1 MSKKILTLLAM
12 VLVLG
17 LIVGCAAPAASPAPA
32 AAEAKA
38 TEEPAHEEAPA
49 AEAESAGS
57 EKILIGGFD
66 VGPGGDPQGVLY
78 NNGAGNTWFIKMYTP
93 LINMTSDFKEH
104 TSDGALA
111 VSWEANEDATVW
123 TFHLREGVSWHD
135 GEPFTAQDLKFTA
148 ELTSAPDAVV
158 TRFAFITPANVVG
171 WTEFNEGT
179 ANGIVGV
186 LAVDDTTLEIQ
197 LVAPNPRFYDE
208 VRGFYALPEHAVD
221 FAPSEFQS
229 TDWWWTRAVG
239 TGPFKLSAY
248 EKDQFMELAPN
259 EAYWDGAPKLDKLI
273 NRYFADETA
282 AVLAL
287 QSGDI
292 DFSYVSADVAA
303 RFEGNDDFAI
313 YSGPSFVVNLFNF
326 NYNHEVWNDIRVRQ
340 AFMYGIDRALIIS
353 DVFNGTAQATPCNDP
368 YPAFWP
374 EDANYYEYNPDK
386 ARELLAEAAADGVSL
401 EGLSFEIPTYYTS
414 QLAKDILTVI
424 QANMA
429 DVGVE
434 VVPTFLDVPTWRTVV
449 DDSDDWDIAY
459 RGYGAG
465 PASIGTDWYT
475 DESIWGLADD
485 NYQGLVDA
493 INTSFTPEEYR
504 TARTALCAYQN
515 EAATFAYFWVST
527 RYGIAS
533 SDLVDFHY
541 FPAPGGGPFVDN
553 SHLWS
558 VK

>member
-1 MSKKILTLLAM
+1 MSKKLLALLTAILAM
-12 VLVLG
+12 SLLA
-17 LIVGCAAPAASPAPA
+17 GCAAPAPTGEMAAPEA
-32 AAEAKA
+32 DSSTSGDTDSGDAEMG
-38 TEEPAHEEAPA
+38 
-49 AEAESAGS
+49 EAEQ
-57 EKILIGGFD
+57 ILIGGFD
-66 VGPGGDPQGVLY
+66 VGPGGDPQGILY
-78 NNGAGNTWFIKMYTP
+78 NNGAGNTWFIKMFTP
-93 LINMTSDFKEH
+93 LINMESDFSAH
-104 TSDGALA
+104 TSEGALA
-111 VSWEANEDATVW
+111 LSWEPNDDASVW
-123 TFHLREGVSWHD
+123 TFTLREGVTWHD

-148 ELTSAPDAVV
+148 ELTSAADAAV
-158 TRFAFITPANVVG
+158 TRYAFGTPANVAG
-171 WTEFNEGT
+171 WTEYNEGS
-179 ANGIVGV
+179 ADEISGIV
-186 LAVDDTTLEIQ
+186 AIDDTTLEIQ
-197 LVAPNPRFYDE
+197 LVDPNPRFYDE

-221 FAPSEFQS
+221 FASSELQS

-239 TGPFKLSAY
+239 TGPFQLSAY

-259 EAYWDGAPKLDKLI
+259 EVYWDGAPKLEKLI

-287 QSGDI
+287 ESGDI
-292 DFSYVSADVAA
+292 DFTYVSADVAA
-303 RFEGNDDFAI
+303 RFEGNDDFQI
-313 YSGPSFVVNLFNF
+313 FSGPSFVTNLFNF
-326 NYNHEVWNDIRVRQ
+326 NYTREVWQDQRVRQ
-340 AFMYGIDRALIIS
+340 AMMYGIDRASIIS

-386 ARELLAEAAADGVSL
+386 ARELLAEAAADGISL

-414 QLAKDILTVI
+414 QLAKDILTVM
-424 QANMA
+424 QANLA

-475 DESIWGLADD
+475 DPVIWGLDD
-485 NYQGLVDA
+485 PNYQGLIDA
-493 INTSFTPEEYR
+493 MNGSATAEEYQ
-504 TARTALCAYQN
+504 TARTAFCAYQN
-515 EAATFAYFWVST
+515 EAMTFAYFWVST

-533 SDLVDFHY
+533 SKLADFHY
-541 FPAPGGGPFVDN
+541 FPAPGGGPYSDS
-553 SHLWS
+553 SHMWS